1 MKKRLVIAPDSFKG
15 CMTAMEAAKAIEAGW
30 RSVMGDT
37 WSYDKVPMADGG
49 EGTTQSLHDALNG
62 VWRTIKVTG
71 PLGEAVHASYS
82 IAFEGTTAIIEM
94 AAASGLDL
102 LAPETLNPLMATT
115 FGTGEMIKD
124 ALDQGATKIIL
135 GIGGSATNDG
145 GAGLLQALGVA
156 LLDAK
161 GKPIERGGAALQHLA
176 HIDMTK
182 MDARLMDVT
191 FEVACDVTNPLLGKM
206 GATAVYGAQ
215 KGVTDET
222 FPILEHALTQ
232 YHNVIKQDLHK
243 DVADIPGAGAAGGL
257 GTGLLACLPVSLRSG
272 VEIVL
277 EVTNFRHY
285 ALNADLVITGEGRID
300 GQTAFGKTP
309 VGVAQAAKKYHK
321 PVIAVAGSIGEGYE
335 AVFKHGIDAVYSLLS
350 RPCSLDIALAEGPVS
365 LKRWAENMARFYQI
379 AERH

>member
-15 CMTAMEAAKAIEAGW
+15 CMTAMEAAQAIEAGW
-30 RSVMGDT
+30 RSVMGET
-37 WSYDKVPMADGG
+37 WTYDKVPMADGG

-62 VWRTIKVTG
+62 VWRMIEVTG
-71 PLGEAVHASYS
+71 PLGVPVHASYS
-82 IAFEGTTAIIEM
+82 LAFDGTTAIIEM

-102 LAPETLNPLMATT
+102 LTPETLNPLMATT
-115 FGTGEMIKD
+115 FGTGELIKD
-124 ALDQGATKIIL
+124 ALDQGVSRIIL

-145 GAGLLQALGVA
+145 GAGLLQALGVE
-156 LLDAK
+156 LLDVK
-161 GKPIERGGAALQHLA
+161 GASIERGGAALQHLA
-176 HIDMTK
+176 HIDVTNI
-182 MDARLMDVT
+182 DSRLSDVT
-191 FEVACDVTNPLLGKM
+191 FEVACDVTNPLLGET

-222 FPILEHALTQ
+222 FPILEQALTQ

-243 DVADIPGAGAAGGL
+243 AVADIPGAGAAGGL
-257 GTGLLACLPVSLRSG
+257 GAGLLACLPVSLRSG

-277 EVTNFRHY
+277 DVTNFRHH

-335 AVFKHGIDAVYSLLS
+335 AVFKYGIDAVYSLLS
-350 RPCSLDIALAEGPVS
+350 GPCSLETALAEGPIS

-379 AERH
+379 AQTR